1 MDPDQVDLVTVDP
14 DQADLAVL
22 NSVKRLAAV
31 VATAMLVTSLT
42 AISAPTL
49 IDISRADDTAVT
61 TTGNPAIQPIIQDPS
76 KPPRRIWSGWMPYYS
91 MRTSLNSALGN
102 SDLIREVMLFWF
114 TLKGPNRI
122 LDLYK
127 GGNPSVPMDV
137 PLAQLRAAGYL
148 LIPTITDGMEKLE
161 LQKVL
166 AKPKERTQTVATI
179 MELVRSKNFDGIDLD
194 LEGFAFVDGTESWKK
209 TRPLWVEFIKELS
222 AALKAEGKLLSVT
235 TPVAFDPAT
244 GKRGYWVYDWPAIAP
259 YIDRLRIMTYDYAT
273 SRPGPIGPLFWAE
286 AAVKYATSV
295 MPASKVFMGVA
306 GYGRDWVVKVDGTCP
321 KDVANIVKAGA
332 KASTFVM
339 RDAPALVARYGANAE
354 YKVREGE
361 VNFTYQRTYTGVT
374 AKGNPTTC
382 TATRT
387 AWYQDPRGYMA
398 RAQLVEKY
406 RLGGLV
412 AWTIGMEESNAMLAV
427 RGVAQEI
434 APDVIKADLSIDR
447 ETVRYGEFVRIDALF
462 TLPDKLPA
470 SDLATTIQMK
480 SGTGGWRDIY
490 RTVTGSDGRVTIN
503 SILGNQVQL
512 RAISEG
518 SWERLASTSSEVEVK
533 VDPILTLRGASLTYL
548 GKSETFTATLTPTTP
563 GKLIILERFDSKQG
577 AFVEL
582 ARGKVDGAGVAAISA
597 TLATKGNTPLFSSV
611 RARLYLKG
619 QAADSP
625 DALVSSTLRVTTLKP

>member
-1 MDPDQVDLVTVDP
+1 MIPRASHRRLSLIFLS
-14 DQADLAVL
+14 LASL
-22 NSVKRLAAV
+22 L
-31 VATAMLVTSLT
+31 LPLSLT
-42 AISAPTL
+42 NVARANETDIATTTETDKAPT
-49 IDISRADDTAVT
+49 
-61 TTGNPAIQPIIQDPS
+61 IQPVIQDPS
-76 KPPRRIWSGWMPYYS
+76 KPPRRIWSGWIPYYS
-91 MRTSLNSALGN
+91 MRNSMPAALNN

-127 GGNPSVPMDV
+127 GGNPSVSMDV
-137 PLAQLRAAGYL
+137 PIAQLRAAGYL

-161 LQKVL
+161 LQGVL
-166 AKPKERTQTVATI
+166 AKPKQRTQTVATI

-194 LEGFAFVDGTESWKK
+194 LEGFAFVDGTSSWSK

-235 TPVAFDPAT
+235 TPVAFDPAS
-244 GKRGYWVYDWPAIAP
+244 GRRGYWVYDWPGIAP

-306 GYGRDWVVKVDGTCP
+306 GYGRDWVTKVEGKCP

-339 RDAPALVARYGANAE
+339 RDAPTLVARYGANAE

-374 AKGNPTTC
+374 ANGNPTTC
-382 TATRT
+382 TAFRT

-427 RGVAQEI
+427 RGVAQQI
-434 APDVIKADLSIDR
+434 APDVVKANLTIDR
-447 ETVRYGEFVRIDALF
+447 PTVRYGDYVTIDALF

-470 SDLATTIQMK
+470 IALPTKIQMK
-480 SGTGGWRDIY
+480 SGTGSWRDIY
-490 RTVTGSDGRVTIN
+490 STVTGNDGRVTVN
-503 SILGNQVQL
+503 SVLGNQVQF

-533 VDPILTLRGASLTYL
+533 VDPILTLRGPALTYL
-548 GKSETFTATLTPTTP
+548 GKIETFTATLIPASES
-563 GKLIILERFDSKQG
+563 KNIALERFDAKKG
-577 AFVEL
+577 AFVEV
-582 ARGKVDGAGVAAISA
+582 ARAKVDTSGVATFA
-597 TLATKGNTPLFSSV
+597 LALKHSNFPAFSSI
-611 RARLYLKG
+611 RARLLVKDQSSG
-619 QAADSP
+619 TAGNAQS
-625 DALVSSTLRVTTLKP
+625 LVSSTLWMTTLKP